1 MSNPQPDYGQK
12 EVVTNIWRRIGQIVI
27 ENPIPPGI
35 PSVFMRRDEVK
46 VVEGVATS
54 TFVDN
59 IVELIRVSGE
69 DANITESFP
78 IRDIFTNAPTGAFGT
93 YAELMQGLFSLG
105 WYLMEKKDAAAAA
118 AAIAEA
124 AAITAAQ
131 VEGQDSQGS

>member
-1 MSNPQPDYGQK
+1 MSEVQPGYGQK
-12 EVVTNIWRRIGQIVI
+12 EVFTNVWRRIGQIVV
-27 ENPIPPGI
+27 ENPIAPEM

-46 VVEGVATS
+46 VIEGVATA

-59 IVELIRVSGE
+59 IVEVVKVSGE

-105 WYLMEKKDAAAAA
+105 WYLMEKKDAATAAA
-118 AAIAEA
+118 AAAEA
-124 AAITAAQ
+124 AAIAAAQ
-131 VEGQDSQGS
+131 AEGQESQGP